1 MKIEMKVKK
10 GEVVN
15 GLIIVGGALVMYLFT
30 VEACK
35 YAEIEILNMVF
46 WDM

>member
-1 MKIEMKVKK
+1 MKIDMTVKK

-15 GLIIVGGALVMYLFT
+15 GLIIIGGALLMYLFT

-35 YAEIEILNMVF
+35 YAEIEMLNMVF